1 MMWWVSSS
9 SSGFRVGMYRCV
21 PRGCPKIRQACRSL
35 SPYLCRAVSTACRR
49 RSGLT
54 IFPGRYLVAPAFQ
67 RQIGD
72 KLLQPPVLIL
82 ELLQSLGLI
91 NVETA
96 VLLAPAIKRL
106 LRRSNFFAG
115 SSDVLTLTLQHLDL
129 PQLGDNL
136 LST

>member
-9 SSGFRVGMYRCV
+9 SSGFCVGMYRCV
-21 PRGCPKIRQACRSL
+21 PRGCPTIRQACRSL
-35 SPYLCRAVSTACRR
+35 SPYLCRAQMPAGVAR
-49 RSGLT
+49 GLQFSVGD
-54 IFPGRYLVAPAFQ
+54 ISQHLLLQ

-72 KLLQPPVLIL
+72 KLLQPPVFIL
-82 ELLQSLGLI
+82 ELLQALGLI
-91 NVETA
+91 NVQTA

>member
-1 MMWWVSSS
+1 MFW
-9 SSGFRVGMYRCV
+9 
-21 PRGCPKIRQACRSL
+21 
-35 SPYLCRAVSTACRR
+35 AVLLIAF
-49 RSGLT
+49 GLVMLGAGVYA
-54 IFPGRYLVAPAFQ
+54 IWIIWGDIPQHLLLQ

-96 VLLAPAIKRL
+96 ILLAPAIKRL